1 MRELD
6 DLIDSRQSTEKRRR
20 KTWLRKSDQRS
31 AIQKPIPKVARIIH
45 HR

>member
-1 MRELD
+1 MRELN

-20 KTWLRKSDQRS
+20 ETWLRKSDQRCT
-31 AIQKPIPKVARIIH
+31 IEKLIPKVARIIY